1 MSEMKIINLV
11 DIHGNIKP
19 VEKIVDALRSADLVI
34 VAGDLTQFGG
44 EKDAEEV
51 IEAVGKYN
59 KNIVAVTGNCD
70 RKEVDEYLNTR
81 NMNIHGR
88 SVNINGLSIIG
99 AGGSLPCP
107 SPTPNVYTEEEYEGI
122 FEDSIENLSDGK
134 PVILVSHQPPYGT
147 LNDTISTGAHVGS
160 RTVREFIERR
170 QPLVCLTGH
179 IHEAPGIDTLGHTK
193 IVNPGPLGTR
203 SYAYL
208 DITDKIN
215 TLEIRKF

>member
-1 MSEMKIINLV
+1 MIILNIV
-11 DIHGNIKP
+11 DIHGNTKP
-19 VEKIVDALRSADLVI
+19 VEKIGITLSSADLI
-34 VAGDLTQFGG
+34 IIAGDLTQFGG
-44 EKDAEEV
+44 VKDAEEV

-59 KNIVAVTGNCD
+59 TNILAVSGNCD
-70 RKEVDEYLNTR
+70 RKEVDEYLSAR

-88 SVNINGLSIIG
+88 SVRINGLSIIG

-107 SPTPNVYTEEEYEGI
+107 SPTPNVYTEEEYSGI
-122 FEDSIENLSDGK
+122 FEDPIADPNDGN

-147 LNDTISTGAHVGS
+147 LNDTISNGMHVGS
-160 RTVREFIERR
+160 KTVREFIERR
-170 QPLVCLTGH
+170 QPLVCFTGH
-179 IHEAPGIDTLGHTK
+179 IHEAPGIDTVGHTK